1 MSEEFAHKKK
11 LWIYTSVDPVAFSF
25 VHLQLFFTRESVSLM
40 LHLKKKILF
49 SITAAIILGSMPLSG
64 NAWEVEPEI
73 SGVSLQQIV
82 QSTMAISGVSMQRIG
97 INCRADF
104 VLRIL
109 RSALMWMS
117 KKQAKDLR

>member
-1 MSEEFAHKKK
+1 
-11 LWIYTSVDPVAFSF
+11 
-25 VHLQLFFTRESVSLM
+25 M

-49 SITAAIILGSMPLSG
+49 SITAAIILGGMPLSG
-64 NAWEVEPEI
+64 NAWEAEPEI
-73 SGVSLQQIV
+73 SGVSLQQAPDQTDV
-82 QSTMAISGVSMQRIG
+82 SAAGRTTMAISGVSMQRIG

>member
-1 MSEEFAHKKK
+1 MYGMFFDTYDTPVYRPPSEA
-11 LWIYTSVDPVAFSF
+11 ASF
-25 VHLQLFFTRESVSLM
+25 ILRVTRFLQLV
-40 LHLKKKILF
+40 
-49 SITAAIILGSMPLSG
+49 
-64 NAWEVEPEI
+64 
-73 SGVSLQQIV
+73 V

>member
-1 MSEEFAHKKK
+1 
-11 LWIYTSVDPVAFSF
+11 
-25 VHLQLFFTRESVSLM
+25 M

-64 NAWEVEPEI
+64 NAREAEPAI
-73 SGVSLQQIV
+73 SGVSLQQAPDQTDVSVV
-82 QSTMAISGVSMQRIG
+82 QSTMAISGVSMQKTG

-117 KKQAKDLR
+117 RKQAKDLR